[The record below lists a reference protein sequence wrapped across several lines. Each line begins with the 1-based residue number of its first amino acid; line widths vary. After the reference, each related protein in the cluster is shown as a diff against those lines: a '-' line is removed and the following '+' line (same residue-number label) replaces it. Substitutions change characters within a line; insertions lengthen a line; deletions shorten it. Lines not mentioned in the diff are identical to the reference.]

1 MMVELVN
8 AVSNLVL
15 LQLVLTLLARN
26 EEKELSVDH
35 TRSVNLVLNNYN
47 NKNKYHNKHLNV
59 SLIYF

>member
-8 AVSNLVL
+8 VVSNLVL
-15 LQLVLTLLARN
+15 LQLVLTLLARS
-26 EEKELSVDH
+26 EEKESSVDH